1 MDLGSERGRLK
12 LGLNPT
18 DLANVIGGLVR
29 YKGSHLRTF
38 ELDDSLMQVLKN
50 LPLLLASACW
60 VICFGLTSHAS
71 PLQLILSATSPDQ
84 STVGDVVEK
93 LGDNLMLVHQD
104 SQNQWW
110 FATWGDGL
118 YRYDGK
124 NIVHFTTK
132 HGLSHNRIDQILEDT
147 SGNLFFSTPSG
158 ISRFDGKQFVT
169 LPESLLS
176 EWKLLPG
183 DLWFKNSKYD
193 GKVFRYDGKILYS
206 LKLPKIKIGEELM
219 AKRPGT
225 PSPYAVYSVYRDK
238 QANVWFGTGALGV
251 LRYDGKN
258 FDWLTSDDVNELHD
272 GPSNGVRSIIE
283 DQEGNFWF
291 NTRYRYSINKTSPLQ
306 STAAS
311 PDGIFERLPG
321 IGSLDGKPEGE
332 YEYLSIAKDRDN
344 SLWIAT
350 YRHGVF
356 CYDGKQ
362 LRHFPI
368 LDGSKVVTL
377 FTVYVDRAGTV
388 WLGTHANGAYRF
400 NGTSFERFNPSKH
413 VD

>member
-1 MDLGSERGRLK
+1 
-12 LGLNPT
+12 
-18 DLANVIGGLVR
+18 
-29 YKGSHLRTF
+29 
-38 ELDDSLMQVLKN
+38 MQVLKI
-50 LPLLLASACW
+50 LSQLLVAAFWLICW
-60 VICFGLTSHAS
+60 EMTLSAS
-71 PLQLILSATSPDQ
+71 PLQLLQATNATTQ
-84 STVGDVVEK
+84 TTVGDVVDR

-124 NIVHFTTK
+124 VIVHYTTK
-132 HGLSHNRIDQILEDT
+132 HGLSHNRLDQILEDD
-147 SGNLFFSTPSG
+147 SGKLFFSTPSG
-158 ISRFDGKQFVT
+158 VSRFDGNRFVT
-169 LPESLLS
+169 LPESNLS
-176 EWKLLPG
+176 EWKLMPG

-193 GKVFRYDGKILYS
+193 GKVFRYDGKMLHS
-206 LKLPKIKIGEELM
+206 LQLPKVKVGEDFI
-219 AKRPGT
+219 AKRLGT

-251 LRYDGKN
+251 LRYDGN
-258 FDWLTSDDVNELHD
+258 RFDWLTSDDVNELHD

-283 DQEGNFWF
+283 DHEGNFWF
-291 NTRYRYSINKTSPLQ
+291 NTRYRYSINKASPLP
-306 STAAS
+306 SNAAS
-311 PDGIFERLPG
+311 TDDIFQRLPG
-321 IGSLDGKPEGE
+321 IGSLDGKPDGE

-356 CYDGKQ
+356 RYDGNQ
-362 LRHFPI
+362 LKHFPI
-368 LDGSKVVTL
+368 MDGSKVVTL
-377 FTVYVDRAGTV
+377 FTVYVDRAGAV
-388 WLGTHANGAYRF
+388 WIGTHANGAYRF